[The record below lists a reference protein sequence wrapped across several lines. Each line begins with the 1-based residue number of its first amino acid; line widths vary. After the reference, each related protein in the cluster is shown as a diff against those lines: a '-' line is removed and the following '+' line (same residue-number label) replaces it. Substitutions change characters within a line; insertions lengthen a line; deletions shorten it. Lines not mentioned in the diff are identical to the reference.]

1 MSLTLTSEGGAVDA
15 AGGESRWEGTEK
27 GVGGPATARTDAV
40 EASLPRRTAWRAAEA
55 SRRRYD
61 CAAGE
66 RSAAASA

>member
-1 MSLTLTSEGGAVDA
+1 MSLTLTSEGGATDV
-15 AGGESRWEGTEK
+15 AGGESRWAGTEK
-27 GVGGPATARTDAV
+27 GVGGPATARMEVVA
-40 EASLPRRTAWRAAEA
+40 ASLPSRTAWRAAEA